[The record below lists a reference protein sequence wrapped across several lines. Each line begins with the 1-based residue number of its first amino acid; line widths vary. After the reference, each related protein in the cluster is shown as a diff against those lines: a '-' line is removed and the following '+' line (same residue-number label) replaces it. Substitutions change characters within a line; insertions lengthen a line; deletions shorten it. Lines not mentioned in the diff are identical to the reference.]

1 MSPAESTPAAAPA
14 DAPAAGAAGSAAPAA
29 GPAAPG
35 LIQRGSRQPLVVDVW
50 SDVVCPWCYVG
61 EGRLEQ
67 AIQEAG
73 LAGKVQVRTHSFEL
87 DPSAPTRAE
96 ERAAGSSPTNVDHLM
111 AKTGRGADEVR
122 GMEEQIAQLA
132 RELGRDYALE
142 RPVASTRPAHRLL
155 QAVRTAAGEDA
166 AKDFFLSLQ
175 RGYFRGELDP
185 FEDDVLVEHAVAA
198 GLDEAAARE
207 VLASDAHD
215 AEVDEEVRAA
225 VEMGARGVPFMVLG
239 DAYAAPGAL
248 PVEALRGALEELGRA
263 RGLLGEDGAPS
274 ASGGPTGIVGGEACG
289 VDGNC

>member
-1 MSPAESTPAAAPA
+1 MSPSESTPAAAPSLI
-14 DAPAAGAAGSAAPAA
+14 PLGS
-29 GPAAPG
+29 
-35 LIQRGSRQPLVVDVW
+35 QQPLVVDVW
-50 SDVVCPWCYVG
+50 TDVVCPWCYVG

-96 ERAAGSSPTNVDHLM
+96 ERAAGQSPTNVEHLM
-111 AKTGRGADEVR
+111 QKTGRGAQEVR

-155 QAVRTAAGEDA
+155 QAVRAAVGEEA

-185 FEDDVLVEHAVAA
+185 FEDEVLVEHAVAA
-198 GLDEAAARE
+198 GLDAQAARE
-207 VLASDAHD
+207 VLASDARD
-215 AEVDEEVRAA
+215 SEVDEEVRAA

-239 DAYAAPGAL
+239 DTYAAPGAL
-248 PVEALRGALEELGRA
+248 PVESLRGALEELGRA
-263 RGLLGEDGAPS
+263 RRLLGEDGAAEGS
-274 ASGGPTGIVGGEACG
+274 TGIVGGEACG
-289 VDGNC
+289 IDGNC

>member
-1 MSPAESTPAAAPA
+1 MSPSESTPAAAPSLI
-14 DAPAAGAAGSAAPAA
+14 PLGAT
-29 GPAAPG
+29 
-35 LIQRGSRQPLVVDVW
+35 QPLVVDVW
-50 SDVVCPWCYVG
+50 TDVVCPWCYVG

-96 ERAAGSSPTNVDHLM
+96 ERAAGQSPTNVEHLM
-111 AKTGRGADEVR
+111 QKTGRGAEEVR

-155 QAVRTAAGEDA
+155 QAVRAAAGEEA

-185 FEDDVLVEHAVAA
+185 FEDEVLVEHAVAA
-198 GLDEAAARE
+198 GLHAQAARE

-215 AEVDEEVRAA
+215 SEVDEEVRAA

-239 DAYAAPGAL
+239 DTYAAPGAL

-263 RGLLGEDGAPS
+263 RGLLGEDGA
-274 ASGGPTGIVGGEACG
+274 ADGPTGIIGGEACG
-289 VDGNC
+289 IDGNC